1 MKQCS
6 VCGGEMYTETDGDRD
21 AHDDSDL
28 CVAILLANEVQLK
41 KDLAYALARAAL
53 AEAQRDDLRALV
65 QGENGLNA
73 RALKI
78 MQLKMEVGR
87 LENENDGQW
96 LSEDHEVDLS
106 RYVRTFRDAPFV
118 DATEQP

>member
-1 MKQCS
+1 
-6 VCGGEMYTETDGDRD
+6 MYTETDGDRD